1 MGCCC
6 TVESTPSLVSK
17 DMVPSHSDEIS
28 RTIDSMI
35 TDLEQDQNNFAAW
48 HYKVL
53 NTLNDRHNF
62 H

>member
-1 MGCCC
+1 
-6 TVESTPSLVSK
+6 
-17 DMVPSHSDEIS
+17 MVPSHSDEIS